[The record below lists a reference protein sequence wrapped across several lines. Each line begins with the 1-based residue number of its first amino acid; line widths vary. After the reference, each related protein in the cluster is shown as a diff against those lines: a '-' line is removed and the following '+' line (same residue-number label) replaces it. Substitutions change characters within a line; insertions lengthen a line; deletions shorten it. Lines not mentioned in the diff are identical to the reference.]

1 MIFKGNKKMKKSLL
15 LLICVLPVFTAASS
29 HHTLSYELDDKD
41 VDCMERAGLRIDLQ
55 GVCFDRAIDRM
66 KQKIIK
72 SGKMNKVQLDHYL
85 KPYKARCTKQVIKD
99 YVKTG
104 MIHPDNFQD
113 YGISYVSDCL
123 ADEVYTLYRKLGLKH
138 KPASPV
144 KLYEYNYPK

>member
-1 MIFKGNKKMKKSLL
+1 MKKSLL
-15 LLICVLPVFTAASS
+15 LLLYVLPVFTAASS
-29 HHTLSYELDDKD
+29 HHTLLYELDDKD
-41 VDCMERAGLRIDLQ
+41 IDCMMRAGHDFDLQ
-55 GVCFDRAIDRM
+55 GVCFDRAIYRM

-72 SGKMNKVQLDHYL
+72 SGKMNKAQLDHYL

-113 YGISYVSDCL
+113 YGTSYVSDCL

-138 KPASPV
+138 KPASPA
-144 KLYEYNYPK
+144 KLYEYNHPK